1 MCQWGECKVRDDE
14 KGRLLARR
22 MKWSKR
28 MGSEPVGVW

>member
-1 MCQWGECKVRDDE
+1 MRQWGERKERDDE

-28 MGSEPVGVW
+28 MGSEPVEVW